1 MSQLCFQTGT
11 IGTLH
16 PLFEPIPSV
25 LVQVPVVHEP
35 FLKLSQLCPHLAP
48 LLCKT
53 LGRCTL
59 LLCVLPMGR
68 TSCCKARQA
77 ILCLG
82 SCASTAVHATAPVA
96 LVCRPLARR
105 ALTGLG
111 PAPLAEPIGAKAP
124 RNALLEPTFSH
135 LKTYRCLGISLYPI
149 IRDIARVWW
158 FGLFQN
164 LTN

>member
-1 MSQLCFQTGT
+1 MPMF
-11 IGTLH
+11 
-16 PLFEPIPSV
+16 
-25 LVQVPVVHEP
+25 HEP
-35 FLKLSQLCPHLAP
+35 FLQLSQLRPHLTP

-53 LGRCTL
+53 PSDRTL

-68 TSCCKARQA
+68 TSCCKPRQA

-82 SCASTAVHATAPVA
+82 SYASTAVQATAPVA
-96 LVCRPLARR
+96 LVCRPLARL

-111 PAPLAEPIGAKAP
+111 PAPLAGPIGAKAP